1 MKGLARK
8 VGIGIAICA
17 LALLVQSVFLY
28 LLGARVNTTLS
39 IPVGLYWRVS
49 EPVEKGAYVMFC
61 PPPVEVFDQ
70 AKRRGYLGAGFC
82 PGGYGYIMK
91 QVAGVTDDQ
100 VEIGNDGVRINGRLL
115 DMSAPLQA
123 DAGGRTMPRFQADRY
138 VLSEHQLLLM
148 GDSNPRS
155 FDARYFGPVQRGQV
169 KDVVTPVFTWGKPS
183 KPER

>member
-1 MKGLARK
+1 MKGLVRK
-8 VGIGIAICA
+8 IGIGVAICA
-17 LALLVQSVFLY
+17 LALLVQGVFLY
-28 LLGARVNTTLS
+28 LLGARINTTLS
-39 IPVGLYWRVS
+39 VPVGLYWRVS

-61 PPPVEVFDQ
+61 PPPLEIFDQ

-91 QVAGVTDDQ
+91 QVAGATDDR
-100 VEIGNDGVRINGRLL
+100 VEVGSDGVRVNGLL
-115 DMSAPLQA
+115 LAMSAPLRA
-123 DAGGRTMPRFQADRY
+123 DAGGRTMPRFQADSY

-169 KDVVTPVFTWGKPS
+169 KDVVAPVFTWGKPS